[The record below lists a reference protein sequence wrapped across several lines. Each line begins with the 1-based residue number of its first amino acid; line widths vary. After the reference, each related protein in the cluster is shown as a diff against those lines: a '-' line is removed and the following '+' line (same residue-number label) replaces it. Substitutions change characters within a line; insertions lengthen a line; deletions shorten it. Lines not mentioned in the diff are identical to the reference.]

1 MRRIT
6 ETEAQAIRR
15 FDEIRQKGY
24 FVNASQ
30 LQSVYNQVFE
40 RNLQTTT
47 CSSCLRKRIQE
58 LVDALNR
65 QEEKDKIEAAKQ
77 VLSVFE
83 DEDEET
89 NEQTEQKE
97 ETKKENADKQTT
109 PKAKGR
115 KKKQS

>member
-15 FDEIRQKGY
+15 FEEIRQKGY
-24 FVNASQ
+24 YVNANQ

-40 RNLQTTT
+40 RNLPTTN

-65 QEEKDKIEAAKQ
+65 QEEKDKIEAAKV
-77 VLSVFE
+77 VLSILEE
-83 DEDEET
+83 DETETEEI
-89 NEQTEQKE
+89 KE
-97 ETKKENADKQTT
+97 EENAIVEGT
-109 PKAKGR
+109 PKTKPTR
-115 KKKQS
+115 KKDRKVRTK

>member
-1 MRRIT
+1 MRIIT

-15 FDEIRQKGY
+15 FDEIRQKNY

-40 RNLQTTT
+40 RNLPTTT

-65 QEEKDKIEAAKQ
+65 QEEKDKIEAAKA
-77 VLSVFE
+77 VLSVLE
-83 DEDEET
+83 EET
-89 NEQTEQKE
+89 EQPTEEKE
-97 ETKKENADKQTT
+97 EENADKQTT

>member
-15 FDEIRQKGY
+15 FEEIRQKGY
-24 FVNASQ
+24 YVNASQ

-40 RNLQTTT
+40 RNLPTTT

-58 LVDALNR
+58 LVDAINR
-65 QEEKDKIEAAKQ
+65 QDEKDKIEAAKV
-77 VLSVFE
+77 VLSIL
-83 DEDEET
+83 EE
-89 NEQTEQKE
+89 NETETEEIKE
-97 ETKKENADKQTT
+97 EENADKQTT

>member
-15 FDEIRQKGY
+15 FDEIRQKNY

-40 RNLQTTT
+40 RNLPTTT

-65 QEEKDKIEAAKQ
+65 QEEKDKIEAAKV
-77 VLSVFE
+77 VLSILEE
-83 DEDEET
+83 DTSEET
-89 NEQTEQKE
+89 ETEEIKE
-97 ETKKENADKQTT
+97 EENADKQTT

>member
-40 RNLQTTT
+40 RNLPTTT

-58 LVDALNR
+58 LVDALSR
-65 QEEKDKIEAAKQ
+65 QEEKDKIEAAKV
-77 VLSVFE
+77 VLSILEE
-83 DEDEET
+83 DTSEET
-89 NEQTEQKE
+89 EQPTEQKE
-97 ETKKENADKQTT
+97 EENADKQTT